1 MNFPAADETKK
12 NKKKKKEGGT
22 EATLREY
29 IYIYN

>member
-1 MNFPAADETKK
+1 MNFPAADGTKK
-12 NKKKKKEGGT
+12 NKKKKKKGT